1 MVNIESLK
9 KNHFTKYLLDFI
21 VIVFSITV
29 SFWLN
34 EKSID
39 IQDEKARIN
48 VLSSLQREV
57 YEIKE
62 YCEEREATWQK
73 DISLLDQFLYP
84 RNGVLDFDSI
94 LSLTQSKN
102 RIETFFLIYRVFDP
116 PMNRYYSIINSGDL
130 RYVNSEKIKEILSRL
145 HNTSF
150 SYVETTVEYEK
161 QLKQS
166 FLPFLSTNHPKF
178 ILATDDLDVD
188 FNAYLGILDEAI
200 QNDEKFK
207 AKLIM
212 IRRYLGIKLMFLDLY
227 RKSLNELEKEISIV
241 LDEG

>member
-1 MVNIESLK
+1 MDV
-9 KNHFTKYLLDFI
+9 
-21 VIVFSITV
+21 
-29 SFWLN
+29 
-34 EKSID
+34 
-39 IQDEKARIN
+39 
-48 VLSSLQREV
+48 
-57 YEIKE
+57 
-62 YCEEREATWQK
+62 
-73 DISLLDQFLYP
+73 
-84 RNGVLDFDSI
+84 DSI
-94 LSLTQSKN
+94 LSLTQSKY

-178 ILATDDLDVD
+178 ILATDDSDVD
-188 FNAYLGILDEAI
+188 FDAYLGILDEAI

-212 IRRYLGIKLMFLDLY
+212 IRRYLGIKIMFLDLY
-227 RKSLNELEKEISIV
+227 RKSLNELEKEIFIV